1 MKTSSTTCILAFSLF
16 FCKDEY
22 FNILAAL
29 TIVSATIFT
38 ITFAKLAAKQ
48 YLED

>member
-1 MKTSSTTCILAFSLF
+1 MKTSSTTCMLAFALF

-22 FNILAAL
+22 FEILA
-29 TIVSATIFT
+29 ISATIFT